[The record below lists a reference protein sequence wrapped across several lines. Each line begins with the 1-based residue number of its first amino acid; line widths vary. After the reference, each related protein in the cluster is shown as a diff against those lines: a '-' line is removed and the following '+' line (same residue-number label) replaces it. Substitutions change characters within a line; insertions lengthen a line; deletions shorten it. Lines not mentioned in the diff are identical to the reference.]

1 MSVNPVVSVVRCRA
15 SDWVDGLA
23 VERLRRFFNENVWIW
38 LLRCRLTVI
47 KLSLN

>member
-1 MSVNPVVSVVRCRA
+1 MSVNPVVVVRYRA

-23 VERLRRFFNENVWIW
+23 VECLRRFFKENVWIW
-38 LLRCRLTVI
+38 RLRCRLTVI